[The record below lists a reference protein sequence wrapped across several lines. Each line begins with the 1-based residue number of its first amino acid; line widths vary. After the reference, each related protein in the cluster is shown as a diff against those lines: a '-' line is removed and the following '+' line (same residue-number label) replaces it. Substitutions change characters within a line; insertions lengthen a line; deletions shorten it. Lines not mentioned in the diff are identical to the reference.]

1 MTDLTSRPRARS
13 GIPRDAF
20 ADDDARLIAAPLDEP
35 ERFSELFD
43 RHAPAIHQYIGRRL
57 GRNAADDVMAEDRV
71 LRARRGRLTRRLA
84 DAGIAA
90 TEDVALV
97 VSGTQPAGPAID
109 LPGRPAPWRDCG
121 PATAVASCTAWLHA
135 GGQAESRPSA
145 PSGMSRRACAH
156 APASTCRHGRRSC
169 GCRVSAISKAPVRSF
184 SSWLKT
190 THRIKATRMAR

>member
-43 RHAPAIHQYIGRRL
+43 RHAPAIHQYIARRL

-84 DAGIAA
+84 NAGIAA

-109 LPGRPAPWRDCG
+109 LPGRPAPRHDCG

-135 GGQAESRPSA
+135 GVEEMARRNAAPAAVLRSA
-145 PSGMSRRACAH
+145 LPTDAFAVQVAPACGAFFEASAIDIQKVSRR
-156 APASTCRHGRRSC
+156 
-169 GCRVSAISKAPVRSF
+169 RVNH
-184 SSWLKT
+184 T
-190 THRIKATRMAR
+190 